1 MSKVK
6 EFFVARYQSFRHAFR
21 GWGYALRT
29 QPNTWIH
36 AFITIAVVIVAL
48 WLKLSARDWAVLL
61 VMTAV
66 VWAAE
71 FFNTAI
77 EAVVDLV
84 SPDHHLLAKASKDA
98 AAGAVLIAALI
109 AVLVGLL
116 ILGPPLWARL
126 VSTFLGN

>member
-6 EFFVARYQSFRHAFR
+6 EFFVARYQSFGHAFR

-36 AFITIAVVIVAL
+36 ALITVAVFLMAF
-48 WLKLSARDWAVLL
+48 WLRLPMRDWAVLL

-77 EAVVDLV
+77 EAVVNLV
-84 SPDHHLLAKASKDA
+84 SPDHHPLAKASKDA

-116 ILGPPLWARL
+116 ILGPPLWVRILLFFA
-126 VSTFLGN
+126 GN